1 MHLNRVPI
9 INTAFEGSTCWKRVL
24 IEWRAHWLNQI
35 ITADCPA
42 LRWNDTVQNINKAI
56 KMHILLKKIKHNTS
70 ENMLP
75 ISIDS
80 DICGILVSWIL
91 KTNIRYN
98 FLTYKS
104 SVTRSC
110 FPSNIVAA
118 TFQQVIRKSTQLTTV
133 LLEVIKCSVPTRV
146 SKVCGFI

>member
-75 ISIDS
+75 KHRFRSIYA
-80 DICGILVSWIL
+80 VWIL
-91 KTNIRYN
+91 KINIRYN

-133 LLEVIKCSVPTRV
+133 LFEVIKCSIPTRV